1 MKTDPTNKTPTEKLG
16 FFQRIVK
23 KVDSVM
29 QEKEAE
35 QAKNSACCAPN
46 SDDKD
51 KGNKCC

>member
-1 MKTDPTNKTPTEKLG
+1 MKTESNKQSSAEKSG
-16 FFQRIVK
+16 FFQRIITK
-23 KVDSVM
+23 FDSVLK
-29 QEKEAE
+29 EKAAQ